1 MTAGKRENNGLFT
14 EAEKGRKKPE
24 KRRSKT
30 ASGEGIR
37 LMERGTAALSHYHF
51 SVLKS
56 QAHGSAALLLQR
68 VKVPE
73 VAGEGARGHFSE
85 LK

>member
-1 MTAGKRENNGLFT
+1 MDYLQKRKRAGR
-14 EAEKGRKKPE
+14 KPE

-30 ASGEGIR
+30 ASGEGAG
-37 LMERGTAALSHYHF
+37 LMERGKDTLSCYRF
-51 SVLKS
+51 SVLKR

-73 VAGEGARGHFSE
+73 VTWRGGDGA
-85 LK
+85 L